1 MKDLFGKIF
10 NKQQN
15 IDDLS
20 VEAKYTNAYYA
31 DISTIVNDANADNIS
46 TMANTSQNATTEE
59 RKGRKIPEEISFI
72 STDEVDSLST
82 DVQFSSIHDA
92 DVSTVTNPS
101 QDGIPEVVNTKK
113 EPPPQIPEKISFVSI
128 EERKRRVKSAPLY
141 IPGMLDDESLIS
153 ETSKIS
159 LPDEIKPDSEA
170 LLKIHQQQME
180 FREREQ
186 QRKDTKVEQTG
197 RSGV

>member
-20 VEAKYTNAYYA
+20 VEAQYTNADYA

-46 TMANTSQNATTEE
+46 TMANTSQNGTT
-59 RKGRKIPEEISFI
+59 
-72 STDEVDSLST
+72 
-82 DVQFSSIHDA
+82 
-92 DVSTVTNPS
+92 
-101 QDGIPEVVNTKK
+101 
-113 EPPPQIPEKISFVSI
+113 

-186 QRKDTKVEQTG
+186 QRKDNKVEQTG